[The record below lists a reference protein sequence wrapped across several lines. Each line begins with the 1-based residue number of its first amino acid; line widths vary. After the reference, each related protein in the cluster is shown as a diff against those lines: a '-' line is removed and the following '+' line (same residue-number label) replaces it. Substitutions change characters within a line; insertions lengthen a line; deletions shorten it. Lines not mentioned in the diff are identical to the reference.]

1 VTVAVRMLYALGRDR
16 VVIPQLGT
24 VTRHT
29 RVPGPALVV
38 EMTLGLGLLTGF
50 RIEGTPPLNVFFY
63 LATIGVLNLLCMYI
77 LTNIAAMRRLGHRAI
92 WEAALPLVGATV
104 AGYVLYRNV
113 WPIPAAPYRYFP
125 YAVAAWLVA
134 ALVTTYVRPALA
146 ERVGAELTARGD
158 EPR

>member
-1 VTVAVRMLYALGRDR
+1 
-16 VVIPQLGT
+16 
-24 VTRHT
+24 
-29 RVPGPALVV
+29 
-38 EMTLGLGLLTGF
+38 
-50 RIEGTPPLNVFFY
+50 
-63 LATIGVLNLLCMYI
+63 
-77 LTNIAAMRRLGHRAI
+77 MRGLGHRAI